1 MTKIGINPKSLKG
14 WCGQHPHERK
24 ILALLE
30 TDWPGTQEVSQK
42 AMEYLRLHRSG
53 GSNGNAGND
62 IITHVGSATDF
73 DAQITARS
81 LSQAL
86 RAYHDGLF
94 KQSLA
99 DRGRLALF
107 VDTLFQELSN
117 EIPGQTA
124 TGLRQQL
131 LPERM
136 LSVLDGNPMGQ
147 GQADAA

>member
-1 MTKIGINPKSLKG
+1 MTKTGINPKSLKG
-14 WCGQHPHERK
+14 WCGRHPHERK

-30 TDWPGTQEVSQK
+30 TDWPGTQGVSQK
-42 AMEYLRLHRSG
+42 AMEYLRLHFVDT
-53 GSNGNAGND
+53 D
-62 IITHVGSATDF
+62 IDV
-73 DAQITARS
+73 QITAHS

-94 KQSLA
+94 RQSLA

-107 VDTLFQELSN
+107 VDTLIHELSH
-117 EIPGQTA
+117 EIPRETA

-136 LSVLDGNPMGQ
+136 LSVLDGNPMEQ

>member
-1 MTKIGINPKSLKG
+1 MTKTGMNPKSLKG

-42 AMEYLRLHRSG
+42 AMEYLKLHCSG
-53 GSNGNAGND
+53 SSNGGNNIIANAD
-62 IITHVGSATDF
+62 SVADF
-73 DAQITARS
+73 DVQITAHS

-86 RAYHDGLF
+86 QAYHDGLF

-99 DRGRLALF
+99 DKGRLALF
-107 VDTLFQELSN
+107 VDTLIQELSK

-124 TGLRQQL
+124 AGLRQQL

-136 LSVLDGNPMGQ
+136 LSVLDGNIKGQ
-147 GQADAA
+147 GQTDAA

>member
-1 MTKIGINPKSLKG
+1 MTKTAINPKPLKG

-30 TDWPGTQEVSQK
+30 TDWPGTPEVSQK
-42 AMEYLRLHRSG
+42 AMEYLRLHF
-53 GSNGNAGND
+53 ADTD
-62 IITHVGSATDF
+62 IDV
-73 DAQITARS
+73 QITARS

-99 DRGRLALF
+99 DRSRLALF
-107 VDTLFQELSN
+107 VDTLIQELSN
-117 EIPGQTA
+117 EIPGETA
-124 TGLRQQL
+124 MGLRQQL

-136 LSVLDGNPMGQ
+136 LSVLDGNPKGQ

>member
-1 MTKIGINPKSLKG
+1 MTKTAINPKPLNG

-42 AMEYLRLHRSG
+42 AMEYLRLHF
-53 GSNGNAGND
+53 ADTD
-62 IITHVGSATDF
+62 IDV
-73 DAQITARS
+73 QITARS

-99 DRGRLALF
+99 DRSRLALF
-107 VDTLFQELSN
+107 VDTLIQELSN
-117 EIPGQTA
+117 EIPGETA
-124 TGLRQQL
+124 MGLRQQL

-136 LSVLDGNPMGQ
+136 LSVLDGNPKGQ

>member
-1 MTKIGINPKSLKG
+1 MTKTGINPKSLKG

-42 AMEYLRLHRSG
+42 AMEYLKLHCSG
-53 GSNGNAGND
+53 SSNGGDDVLTNAGS
-62 IITHVGSATDF
+62 VADF
-73 DAQITARS
+73 DVRITAHS

-99 DRGRLALF
+99 DRSRLALF
-107 VDTLFQELSN
+107 VDTLLQELSN
-117 EIPGQTA
+117 EIPGETA

-136 LSVLDGNPMGQ
+136 LSVLDGNPKGQ

>member
-1 MTKIGINPKSLKG
+1 MTKTGINPKPLKG

-42 AMEYLRLHRSG
+42 AMEYLRLHGSG
-53 GSNGNAGND
+53 SSNGGND
-62 IITHVGSATDF
+62 IITNANSVMDI

-107 VDTLFQELSN
+107 VDTLIQELSN

-124 TGLRQQL
+124 RGLRQQL

-136 LSVLDGNPMGQ
+136 LSVLDGSPKGQ

>member
-1 MTKIGINPKSLKG
+1 MTKTAINPKPLKG

-30 TDWPGTQEVSQK
+30 NDWPGTQEVSQK
-42 AMEYLRLHRSG
+42 AMEYLRLHF
-53 GSNGNAGND
+53 ADTD
-62 IITHVGSATDF
+62 IDV
-73 DAQITARS
+73 QITARS

-99 DRGRLALF
+99 DRSRLALF
-107 VDTLFQELSN
+107 VDTLIQELSN
-117 EIPGQTA
+117 EIPGETA
-124 TGLRQQL
+124 MGLRQQL

-136 LSVLDGNPMGQ
+136 LSVLDGNPKGQ